1 MHVRF
6 GSKAD
11 LCAATSHVR
20 FTLNSGPQMLMSA
33 LPPKADIECVI
44 ADVCYGPIADM
55 ARLFDHLVGTIKQR
69 LRHSK
74 PECLG
79 GLQVNHQFEFGGGL
93 HRQVSGLLAFKD
105 AINVTSSF
113 AVWINRVW
121 PITDQATVGAVR
133 GGTDRLLAIDIGL
146 RER

>member
-1 MHVRF
+1 LGRKRLF
-6 GSKAD
+6 RSAII
-11 LCAATSHVR
+11 
-20 FTLNSGPQMLMSA
+20 MSA
-33 LPPKADIECVI
+33 LPPKADMCG
-44 ADVCYGPIADM
+44 ATRDVRFGPIADIP
-55 ARLFDHLVGTIKQR
+55 LLDHLVGTIKQR
-69 LRHSK
+69 WRHSK

-133 GGTDRLLAIDIGL
+133 GERIDCWQSISGCERDDQIAIINNQGGC
-146 RER
+146 